1 MTLRRLA
8 WFALLLGLTIA
19 VLCLSIGLVC
29 SAQREE
35 RLLEKAER
43 LDHECMFV
51 RGMLVETRRLLW
63 SPDPERQRWGED
75 MFLRQARND
84 WHETNVCASDSAW
97 VGDSAWVSGPCLHG
111 DRACM
116 LHVTD
121 WALAVVR

>member
-1 MTLRRLA
+1 MNLRKLA
-8 WFALLLGLTIA
+8 WVSAFFGLA
-19 VLCLSIGLVC
+19 VVVVCLSFAVVC
-29 SAQREE
+29 SAQRED
-35 RLLEKAER
+35 RLLKKAER

-51 RGMLVETRRLLW
+51 RGMLMETRKLLW
-63 SPDPERQRWGED
+63 SADPKHRRWGED

-97 VGDSAWVSGPCLHG
+97 VGDSAWVSGPCLAG

-121 WALAVVR
+121 WALAIVR